1 MYEVEASKDSPVN
14 LIKSPAVAALPT
26 VLSIASDKPVPIERV
41 RLPTVEAIALNAPP
55 IALAIRLP
63 LNTDPLIDE
72 PRELN
77 AALVLSS
84 ARSVVMT
91 LFTAIAILRYKTSA
105 LVLGVCLIPRA
116 RSPQLKMA

>member
-1 MYEVEASKDSPVN
+1 V
-14 LIKSPAVAALPT
+14 
-26 VLSIASDKPVPIERV
+26 
-41 RLPTVEAIALNAPP
+41 IALKLLVR
-55 IALAIRLP
+55 ALAIRLP
-63 LNTDPLIDE
+63 LKTDPLIDE

-105 LVLGVCLIPRA
+105 LGLGALPN
-116 RSPQLKMA
+116 P